1 MNMHINENLK
11 LKVPDT
17 KERIIEV
24 ATMLFADRGYEGA
37 SIREIAKIAE
47 VNLAAVNYHFSN
59 KQNLYHEV
67 LRHGFVRFN
76 TLITKLAEE
85 KERNTVEFSKAFY
98 QMQINNGP
106 RLINNFKVMLN
117 DFPFPEDLIK
127 KDHAGPPGSEFL
139 KALIEKDLG
148 KKLSEDDAMWAVRSI
163 YTFVTHTALMAST
176 HFGKQNCCSVF
187 EQNLVEKHLSRLVNA
202 IITDLAEKTV

>member
-24 ATMLFADRGYEGA
+24 ATGLFADRGFEGA

-67 LRHGFVRFN
+67 LRTGFVRFN
-76 TLITKLAEE
+76 TQISNLARE
-85 KERNTVEFSKAFY
+85 KVRTTAEFSQALY
-98 QMQINNGP
+98 EMLINNGP
-106 RLINNFKVMLN
+106 RLINNFKVLLN
-117 DFPFPEDLIK
+117 DFPFPPDLVQ
-127 KDHAGPPGSEFL
+127 KDQAGPPGAEHL
-139 KALIEKDLG
+139 HAMLERELG
-148 KKLSEDDAMWAVRSI
+148 KKLSEDDALWAVRI
-163 YTFVTHTALMAST
+163 IFTFVTHTALMAST
-176 HFGKQNCCSVF
+176 HYGKQNCCEAFGSK
-187 EQNLVEKHLSRLVNA
+187 LVEQHLKRLVDS
-202 IITDLAEKTV
+202 ILLDLQTRTA